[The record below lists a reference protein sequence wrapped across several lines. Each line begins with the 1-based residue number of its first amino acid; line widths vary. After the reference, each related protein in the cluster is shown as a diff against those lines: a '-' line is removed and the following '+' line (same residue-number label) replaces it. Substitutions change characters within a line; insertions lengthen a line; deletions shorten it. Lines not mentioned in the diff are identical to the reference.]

1 MAHALPPPPGRR
13 RAQTI
18 GVVLLVVGVVAAI
31 VAVVAARNPHGRQ
44 VNSSVHVSVST
55 VTVQPGSTRFSTPSS
70 SKPSSSTSPSPSR
83 PSKPQTAIYILNNT
97 IRPNLGTTT
106 AAKFRAKGWHVVG
119 TENYSNDI
127 ISSCAYYD
135 PSDPR
140 NLTVAR
146 ELQSEF
152 PGIQRVAPRFP
163 ELPSYPIVVILN
175 PDYPG

>member
-1 MAHALPPPPGRR
+1 M
-13 RAQTI
+13 I
-18 GVVLLVVGVVAAI
+18 GVVLFVVGVVAGI

-44 VNSSVHVSVST
+44 VNSSVSVSVST
-55 VTVQPGSTRFSTPSS
+55 VTGQPGSTRFSTPSS
-70 SKPSSSTSPSPSR
+70 SRPSSSSSPSKPR

-97 IRPNLGTTT
+97 TRPDLGTAT
-106 AAKFRAKGWHVVG
+106 AAKFRAKGWRVVG

-140 NLTVAR
+140 NLIVAQQ
-146 ELQSEF
+146 LQSEF

-163 ELPSYPIVVILN
+163 QLPAYPIVVILN